1 MRKNV
6 DTYDFRGT
14 LESGGLIAVD
24 PVTDTALLGN
34 IGDGVCS
41 SSDLA
46 DVEVTVV
53 PFVDWSTLT
62 VMDDSDTVK
71 SLVSNLVKQLSPT
84 PNNLNAEEMET
95 RRELVVKHLCAHAL
109 QPERDGDNLVI
120 ADTVIISP
128 PYTHHSCDATN
139 EIILAR
145 VKTILQNLEVTSG

>member
-1 MRKNV
+1 MN
-6 DTYDFRGT
+6 FRGT

-84 PNNLNAEEMET
+84 PNNLNAEQMET

>member
-1 MRKNV
+1 MN
-6 DTYDFRGT
+6 FRGT

-24 PVTDTALLGN
+24 PVTDTAVLGN
-34 IGDGVCS
+34 IGDDVSNCP
-41 SSDLA
+41 DLA
-46 DVEVTVV
+46 NVEVTLV

-62 VMDDSDTVK
+62 VIDNSDTVK
-71 SLVSNLVKQLSPT
+71 SLVSNLVKQLSST
-84 PNNLNAEEMET
+84 PNSLNAEEMET
-95 RRELVVKHLCAHAL
+95 RREMVVQHLCAHAL

-145 VKTILQNLEVTSG
+145 VKTILQKLEVDSG